1 MLALPLPK
9 DRKIRSSVHR
19 SPVCGPRCRPVMF
32 FSIREEAARLPAL
45 HRQRA
50 PIGNRHPTR
59 AIIVKHSKRPAKR
72 KPDHL
77 PDNHSTPEPQP
88 PVAFRH
94 RDWIVPCAVAVVI
107 CAALRLVDLIH
118 APEKFF
124 LVDGHRVLATH
135 DAYAWL
141 AGADRVNYK
150 SCSPVAGF
158 LRFLHTVTGF
168 NLADIAFWLPMIMA
182 PLVAVPLAWLGA
194 RWRLPEGTVAAGALA
209 GAAPGFLWR
218 TRLGYFDTDL
228 FALFFPVLIC
238 VLLCCWLEGR
248 LRPPWGSDRRLPPG
262 WTLLWPLGMG
272 LISKLYLLL
281 YPQGS
286 AILLAILATAGILG
300 LLTASNGGRLLV
312 ILGLAIVVMAASGG
326 WMGLA
331 LGGGL
336 CLAGFLRPRYYDW
349 ITSHLLFLILAFL
362 VIGVAVLF
370 LSGVEKW
377 VSEALR
383 KLAGYG
389 GWATRGP
396 DDLYPAVLDTVV
408 EAKDIDLRSGFHAI
422 AGGWPLFAVWF
433 CGYAAL
439 LWRRPAAWV
448 FLPLLLLGLAAL
460 RLGERF
466 TMYGGVVIG
475 LGLGFGLTQILRR
488 WLGWRRI
495 GFVCQALVVA
505 GFLLTTTVPLLGNR
519 APMTTAAPETI
530 EALNDMRGRITPGA
544 QFWIWWDYGYTTQY
558 YARAGTFSD
567 GGSVIAEYA
576 VPLARIYAS
585 DSPAYA
591 FQLMAY
597 AAQKARPYRVKCA
610 ELPNYR
616 NPFAW
621 IFRKKAPSE
630 VQSFLDGTADL
641 PLPEK
646 KPLPEQY
653 LVLSWDS
660 IKIAPAI
667 LQLGTWDFSGGKGD
681 KIPFELHE
689 EILEFD
695 EVAGTL
701 TARKQTVWL
710 SGLAL
715 VTENGI
721 ENLDYGSPS
730 GVFAVIDTQ
739 KGITVLMGER
749 AYRSNLVQMLFGDPD
764 DFERYFELVLDR
776 APDVR
781 VYKLKL

>member
-1 MLALPLPK
+1 M
-9 DRKIRSSVHR
+9 
-19 SPVCGPRCRPVMF
+19 
-32 FSIREEAARLPAL
+32 
-45 HRQRA
+45 
-50 PIGNRHPTR
+50 
-59 AIIVKHSKRPAKR
+59 
-72 KPDHL
+72 
-77 PDNHSTPEPQP
+77 
-88 PVAFRH
+88 
-94 RDWIVPCAVAVVI
+94 PCAVAVVV

-150 SCSPVAGF
+150 SCSPVAVF
-158 LRFLHTVTGF
+158 LRFLHTATGF
-168 NLADIAFWLPMIMA
+168 NLADIAFWLPMIMT
-182 PLVAVPLAWLGA
+182 PLVAAPLAWLGA
-194 RWRLPEGTVAAGALA
+194 RWRLPEGTVAAGVLA

-248 LRPPWGSDRRLPPG
+248 MRPPWGSDRRLTHG

-300 LLTASNGGRLLV
+300 LLTASRGGRLLV
-312 ILGLAIVVMAASGG
+312 ILGLAIVVLAASGG
-326 WMGLA
+326 WIGLA
-331 LGGGL
+331 SGAGL
-336 CLAGFLRPRYYDW
+336 CLVGFLRPRCYDW
-349 ITSHLLFLILAFL
+349 LASHPLFLVLALL
-362 VIGVAVLF
+362 VTGAAVF
-370 LSGVEKW
+370 TFSGVESW
-377 VSEALR
+377 VSLALR

-389 GWATRGP
+389 GWAARGP

-408 EAKDIDLRSGFHAI
+408 EAKDIDLRSVFHAI
-422 AGGWPLFAVWF
+422 AGGWLLLGLGV

-448 FLPLLLLGLAAL
+448 FLPLLLLGLASL

-475 LGLGFGLTQILRR
+475 LGLGFGLTQILGR

-495 GFVCQALVVA
+495 GFVCQALLLA
-505 GFLLTTTVPLLGNR
+505 GFLVITTLPLLGNK

-530 EALNDMRGRITPGA
+530 EALNDMRGKITPGA
-544 QFWIWWDYGYTTQY
+544 QFWIWWDYGYTAQY

-567 GGSVIAEYA
+567 GGHVRAEYA

-591 FQLMAY
+591 VHLMAY
-597 AAQKARPYRVKCA
+597 AAQKARPYRVRCA
-610 ELPNYR
+610 ELPSYR
-616 NPFAW
+616 NSFAW

-630 VQSFLDGTADL
+630 VQSFLDGIADL

-653 LVLSWDS
+653 LVLSWDHV
-660 IKIAPAI
+660 KIAPAI
-667 LQLGTWDFSGGKGD
+667 LRLGTWDFSAGEGEQA
-681 KIPFELHE
+681 PFELHQE
-689 EILEFD
+689 VLEFNK
-695 EVAGTL
+695 VAGTV
-701 TARKQTVWL
+701 TVRNQAVWL
-710 SGLAL
+710 SGLTL
-715 VTENGI
+715 VTEDGI
-721 ENLDYGSPS
+721 EQLDYGATS

-739 KGITVLMGER
+739 KGITVLMQES
-749 AYRSNLVQMLFGDPD
+749 AYRSNLVQMLLGDPAD
-764 DFERYFELVLDR
+764 VELYFELVLDR